1 MADQETTALVVD
13 NSSRN
18 CRAGIAGED
27 LPRIVL
33 PPIIGRPK
41 QQSAVEDRKAFY
53 VGSEAQSRRDVLS
66 LRSSFHF
73 GFINNWD
80 DMEKIWHHVFY
91 KELQMAP
98 EEHPVLLSVGSRVFK
113 REAEKITQIMFESFN
128 ASAFYLA
135 FQPVLSLYAS
145 GRTNG
150 VVLDIK
156 NDRIDPLPV
165 YEGHALRRALFRM
178 DMGGEDLTDFLLQ
191 MLNKRGYHIKP
202 EEREM
207 VEDIKEKFCYVA
219 PDFVKE
225 MATATPSSLEKQ
237 YELPD
242 GQVITID
249 TERYRCPE
257 GLFEP
262 GYLNKEC
269 CGIHE
274 IVFNAVMKCD
284 RDLRSTMY
292 KNVVL
297 AGGTSMFPGIAER
310 LQTELPPLL
319 PSNTEIN
326 IVAPPNRTCSSW
338 VGGSL
343 LASLPHFQQMCISK
357 KEYEEFGPALVH
369 RKCTR
374 AIDSINK

>member
-53 VGSEAQSRRDVLS
+53 VGSDAQSRRDVLT
-66 LRSSFHF
+66 LRYPIQS
-73 GFINNWD
+73 GFIYNWD

-91 KELQMAP
+91 KELQVTP
-98 EEHPVLLSVGSRVFK
+98 EERPVLLSENSRVFK
-113 REAEKITQIMFESFN
+113 SEAEKITQIMFESFN

-135 FQPVLSLYAS
+135 FHAVLSLYAS
-145 GRTNG
+145 GRTSG
-150 VVLDIK
+150 VVLDTK

-165 YEGHALRRALFRM
+165 YEGHALRHAFFRV
-178 DMGGEDLTDFLLQ
+178 DLSGEDLTDFLLQ
-191 MLNKRGYHIKP
+191 MLNKRGYHIKR

-274 IVFNAVMKCD
+274 TVFNAVMKCD
-284 RDLRSTMY
+284 RDLCRTMF

-297 AGGTSMFPGIAER
+297 AGGTSMLPGFAER
-310 LQTELPPLL
+310 LQMEMAPLAPL
-319 PSNTEIN
+319 NAEVN

-369 RKCTR
+369 RKCF
-374 AIDSINK
+374 

>member
-53 VGSEAQSRRDVLS
+53 VGSDAQSRRDVLT
-66 LRSSFHF
+66 LRYPIQS
-73 GFINNWD
+73 G
-80 DMEKIWHHVFY
+80 
-91 KELQMAP
+91 L
-98 EEHPVLLSVGSRVFK
+98 VFK
-113 REAEKITQIMFESFN
+113 SEAEKITQIMFESFN

-135 FQPVLSLYAS
+135 FHAVLSLYAS
-145 GRTNG
+145 GRTSG
-150 VVLDIK
+150 VVLDTK

-165 YEGHALRRALFRM
+165 YEGHALRHAFFRV
-178 DMGGEDLTDFLLQ
+178 DLSGEDLTDFLLQ
-191 MLNKRGYHIKP
+191 MLNKRGYHIKR

-274 IVFNAVMKCD
+274 TVFNAVMKCD
-284 RDLRSTMY
+284 RDLCRTMF

-297 AGGTSMFPGIAER
+297 AGGTSMLPGFAER
-310 LQTELPPLL
+310 LQMEMAPLAPL
-319 PSNTEIN
+319 NAEVN

-369 RKCTR
+369 RKCF
-374 AIDSINK
+374 

>member
-53 VGSEAQSRRDVLS
+53 VGSDAQSRRDVLT
-66 LRSSFHF
+66 LRYPIQS
-73 GFINNWD
+73 GFIYNWD

-91 KELQMAP
+91 KELQVTP
-98 EEHPVLLSVGSRVFK
+98 EERPVLLSENSRVFK
-113 REAEKITQIMFESFN
+113 SEAEKITQIMFESFN
-128 ASAFYLA
+128 
-135 FQPVLSLYAS
+135 V
-145 GRTNG
+145 
-150 VVLDIK
+150 
-156 NDRIDPLPV
+156 PV
-165 YEGHALRRALFRM
+165 YEGHALRHAFFRV
-178 DMGGEDLTDFLLQ
+178 DLSGEDLTDFLLQ
-191 MLNKRGYHIKP
+191 MLNKRGYHIKR

-274 IVFNAVMKCD
+274 TVFNAVMKCD
-284 RDLRSTMY
+284 RDLCRTMF

-297 AGGTSMFPGIAER
+297 AGGTSMLPGFAER
-310 LQTELPPLL
+310 LQMEMAPLAPL
-319 PSNTEIN
+319 NAEVN

-369 RKCTR
+369 RKCF
-374 AIDSINK
+374 

>member
-53 VGSEAQSRRDVLS
+53 VGSDAQSRRDVLT
-66 LRSSFHF
+66 LRYPIQS
-73 GFINNWD
+73 G
-80 DMEKIWHHVFY
+80 
-91 KELQMAP
+91 L
-98 EEHPVLLSVGSRVFK
+98 VFK
-113 REAEKITQIMFESFN
+113 SEAEKITQIMFESFN

-135 FQPVLSLYAS
+135 FHAVLSLYAS
-145 GRTNG
+145 GRTSG
-150 VVLDIK
+150 VVLDTK
-156 NDRIDPLPV
+156 NDRMDPVPV
-165 YEGHALRRALFRM
+165 YEGHALRHALFRV
-178 DMGGEDLTDFLLQ
+178 DLGGKDLTDVLLK
-191 MLNKRGYHIKP
+191 MLNKRGYHIKQ

-219 PDFVKE
+219 PDIVKE
-225 MATATPSSLEKQ
+225 ITTATPSSLEKQ

-257 GLFEP
+257 GLFQP
-262 GYLNKEC
+262 SYLGKEC
-269 CGIHE
+269 CGIHD

-284 RDLRSTMY
+284 RDLHSTMY

-297 AGGTSMFPGIAER
+297 AGGTSMFPGFAER
-310 LQTELPPLL
+310 LQTELAPLVL
-319 PSNTEIN
+319 SNAEVN
-326 IVAPPNRTCSSW
+326 IVALPNRTCSSW

-343 LASLPHFQQMCISK
+343 LASLPHFQQICISK

-369 RKCTR
+369 RKCF
-374 AIDSINK
+374 

>member
-53 VGSEAQSRRDVLS
+53 VGSDAQSRRDVLT
-66 LRSSFHF
+66 LRYPIQS
-73 GFINNWD
+73 GFIYNWD

-91 KELQMAP
+91 KELQVTP
-98 EEHPVLLSVGSRVFK
+98 EERPVLLSENSRVFK
-113 REAEKITQIMFESFN
+113 SEAEKITQIMFESFN

-135 FQPVLSLYAS
+135 FHAVLSLYAS
-145 GRTNG
+145 GRTSG
-150 VVLDIK
+150 VVLDTK

-165 YEGHALRRALFRM
+165 YEGHALRHAFFRV
-178 DMGGEDLTDFLLQ
+178 DLSGEDLTDFLLQ
-191 MLNKRGYHIKP
+191 MLNKRGYHIKR
-202 EEREM
+202 EERE
-207 VEDIKEKFCYVA
+207 
-219 PDFVKE
+219 
-225 MATATPSSLEKQ
+225 S
-237 YELPD
+237 
-242 GQVITID
+242 
-249 TERYRCPE
+249 
-257 GLFEP
+257 
-262 GYLNKEC
+262 

-274 IVFNAVMKCD
+274 TVFNAVMKCD
-284 RDLRSTMY
+284 RDLCRTMF

-297 AGGTSMFPGIAER
+297 AGGTSMLPGFAER
-310 LQTELPPLL
+310 LQMEMAPLAPL
-319 PSNTEIN
+319 NAEVN

-369 RKCTR
+369 RKCF
-374 AIDSINK
+374 